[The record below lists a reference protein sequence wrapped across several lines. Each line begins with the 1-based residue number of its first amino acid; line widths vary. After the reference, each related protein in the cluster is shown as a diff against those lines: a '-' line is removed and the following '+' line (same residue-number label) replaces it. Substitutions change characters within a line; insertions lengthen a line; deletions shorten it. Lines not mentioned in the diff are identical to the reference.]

1 MAGISVRHLENAG
14 KVKSMRSD
22 GGVASPT
29 SVLVLQEEVMMGSWD
44 SETPSPSQ
52 DGSQKKKSME
62 AAAVE
67 ERKLCS
73 RDVESSA
80 TSQSTSRSS
89 LVETLQT
96 CLTSLPSST
105 KSVSTAS
112 MVVRQPWTKSSSSV
126 MAASRT
132 SNRASPG
139 LAAPTA
145 ACKAES
151 VDVIA
156 ISSRVTNSS
165 HSVGATTSKVAKRRC
180 RASRRVP
187 TTVLNAEPSNFL
199 DLVQK
204 LTGIRNKKKP
214 ELGGVQPVQL
224 LRPQP
229 RRPPT
234 SANKHQPDF
243 QGPNKTSQSEAPS
256 VSQIGSRLQ
265 NLTRHQIHPSCNSMQ
280 QQASNYPFNGSSE
293 TSHVSGFYKET
304 PTSCTPSPPSP
315 PPPPH
320 ASISPLTGLMYQP
333 EEVMAFLK
341 TVNSSST
348 TPASFSCHSWEHKF
362 LGKAIKPNR
371 MEAVTFSSSTIQY
384 ECLDDDNSNNIDNTN
399 IIKHSCYNNIF
410 EDCSTVMTSDYPQK
424 SNFFDQEEIDSW
436 LMMPCWDRNPTTTLE
451 FNSEPDSVFGSA
463 K

>member
-1 MAGISVRHLENAG
+1 M
-14 KVKSMRSD
+14 
-22 GGVASPT
+22 T
-29 SVLVLQEEVMMGSWD
+29 GSWD
-44 SETPSPSQ
+44 SATPSPSQ
-52 DGSQKKKSME
+52 DGSQKRKSME

-80 TSQSTSRSS
+80 TSRSTSRSS

-112 MVVRQPWTKSSSSV
+112 VVSRQPWTKSSSSV

-151 VDVIA
+151 VDVTA

-204 LTGIRNKKKP
+204 LTGIKNKKKP
-214 ELGGVQPVQL
+214 ELCRVQAVQL

-229 RRPPT
+229 RRPST
-234 SANKHQPDF
+234 SANNKHQPDF

-265 NLTRHQIHPSCNSMQ
+265 NLTQHQIHPSCNSMQ
-280 QQASNYPFNGSSE
+280 QQASNYPFKGSSE
-293 TSHVSGFYKET
+293 TSHVSELYKET
-304 PTSCTPSPPSP
+304 PTSCTPSPSPSP

-348 TPASFSCHSWEHKF
+348 TPASFSSHSWEHKF

-384 ECLDDDNSNNIDNTN
+384 ERLDDDNSNNIDNTN
-399 IIKHSCYNNIF
+399 IIKHSCYNNRF

-424 SNFFDQEEIDSW
+424 PNFFDQEEIDSW
-436 LMMPCWDRNPTTTLE
+436 LMMPC
-451 FNSEPDSVFGSA
+451 
-463 K
+463 

>member
-1 MAGISVRHLENAG
+1 
-14 KVKSMRSD
+14 
-22 GGVASPT
+22 
-29 SVLVLQEEVMMGSWD
+29 MMGSWD
-44 SETPSPSQ
+44 SATPSPSQ
-52 DGSQKKKSME
+52 DGSQKMKSME
-62 AAAVE
+62 AVAVE

-112 MVVRQPWTKSSSSV
+112 VVSRQPWTKSSSSV
-126 MAASRT
+126 MAARRT

-151 VDVIA
+151 VHVTA

-204 LTGIRNKKKP
+204 LTGIRNKKKS
-214 ELGGVQPVQL
+214 ELGGVQAVQL

-234 SANKHQPDF
+234 PANNKHQPDF
-243 QGPNKTSQSEAPS
+243 QGPNKTSQSEAPP

-265 NLTRHQIHPSCNSMQ
+265 NLTQHQIHPSCNSMQ
-280 QQASNYPFNGSSE
+280 QQASNYPFKGSSE
-293 TSHVSGFYKET
+293 TSHVSGLYKET
-304 PTSCTPSPPSP
+304 PTSCTPSPSPSPSPPPPPPP

-320 ASISPLTGLMYQP
+320 ASISPLTGLMHQP
-333 EEVMAFLK
+333 EGLMAFLK

-399 IIKHSCYNNIF
+399 IIKHSCYNNRF

-424 SNFFDQEEIDSW
+424 PNFFDQEEIDSW
-436 LMMPCWDRNPTTTLE
+436 LMMPC
-451 FNSEPDSVFGSA
+451 
-463 K
+463 